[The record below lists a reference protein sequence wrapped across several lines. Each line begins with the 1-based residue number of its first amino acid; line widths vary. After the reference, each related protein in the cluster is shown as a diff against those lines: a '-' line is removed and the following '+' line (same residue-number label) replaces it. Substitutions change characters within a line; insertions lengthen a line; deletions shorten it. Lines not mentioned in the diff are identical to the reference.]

1 MLNKINDLSEEN
13 SMQKFIFGIVL
24 IFILFPISQ
33 VYSQEYTDTPPT
45 LTISM
50 NSNANFVYQDSEGY
64 TVVIGLIENN
74 DPLSFVTNVVIQAN
88 FYDDFSPN
96 PLEVKEGSTTLKVI
110 PPNTQS
116 PFMIRSAS
124 PNVDI
129 SHVSTNFLTFDTSE
143 LMKNSLKLSI
153 NDVSIN
159 PVNDLSDSVHT
170 LSFSGI
176 LRNGDS
182 FVSDTTVHFAFYD
195 VFNRIIQISTID
207 IGDIDMNGTFSL
219 ELIEE
224 INSSSVGFLLFSES
238 DKFYSDFK
246 NVKIPT
252 PQLRTNLD
260 TICGSNEVAILDA
273 CASYDI
279 SGGHVTSATV
289 NTNDNS
295 VIINIDADDDGTLTI
310 SPSTS
315 TQNGIFM
322 VLVDGEESDDAEING
337 NTVTVP
343 FFAGTEQIEIIGT
356 FVIPEFG
363 TIAAMILAVA
373 IISIIAISAK
383 SRLSIV
389 PRY

>member
-1 MLNKINDLSEEN
+1 MK
-13 SMQKFIFGIVL
+13 KFIFGI
-24 IFILFPISQ
+24 IFLFLLLPISQ
-33 VYSQEYTDTPPT
+33 SYPQEYTDTNPS

-50 NSNANFVYQDSEGY
+50 NSDNNFVYRDSEGY

-74 DPLSFVTNVVIQAN
+74 DPMSFVTNVVIQAN
-88 FYDDFSPN
+88 FYDDFNSN
-96 PLEVKEGSTTLKVI
+96 PLEVKEGTTTLKTI
-110 PPNTQS
+110 PPNSNS
-116 PFMIRSAS
+116 PFMIRSDN
-124 PNVDI
+124 PDIDI
-129 SHVSTNFLTFDTSE
+129 SQVSAKFLTFETSKS
-143 LMKNSLKLSI
+143 MKNSLQISI
-153 NDVSIN
+153 NDISTETVTS
-159 PVNDLSDSVHT
+159 SDSIHT

-182 FVSDTTVHFAFYD
+182 FVSDTAVHFAFYD

-207 IGDIDMNGTFSL
+207 IGDIDMNGLSSL

-252 PQLRTNLD
+252 PQLRTNL
-260 TICGSNEVAILDA
+260 TTTCGSNEVAIHDA
-273 CASYDI
+273 CTSYDI
-279 SGGHVTSATV
+279 SGGHVISATV
-289 NTNDNS
+289 NSNDNS

-315 TQNGIFM
+315 TQKGIFM

-337 NTVTVP
+337 NTVIVP
-343 FFAGTEQIEIIGT
+343 FNAGTEQIEIIGT

-373 IISIIAISAK
+373 IISIVAISAK

>member
-1 MLNKINDLSEEN
+1 MK
-13 SMQKFIFGIVL
+13 KFIFGI
-24 IFILFPISQ
+24 IFLFLLLPISQ
-33 VYSQEYTDTPPT
+33 SYPQEYTDTNPS

-50 NSNANFVYQDSEGY
+50 NSDNNFVYRDSEGY

-74 DPLSFVTNVVIQAN
+74 DPMSFVTNVVIQAN
-88 FYDDFSPN
+88 FYDDFNSN
-96 PLEVKEGSTTLKVI
+96 PLEVKEGTTTLKVI
-110 PPNTQS
+110 PPNSNS
-116 PFMIRSAS
+116 PFMIRSDN
-124 PNVDI
+124 PDI
-129 SHVSTNFLTFDTSE
+129 DITQVYTKFLTFDTSE
-143 LMKNSLKLSI
+143 SMKNSLRISI
-153 NDVSIN
+153 NDISTETVTS
-159 PVNDLSDSVHT
+159 SDSIHT

-182 FVSDTTVHFAFYD
+182 FVSDTAVHFAFYD

-207 IGDIDMNGTFSL
+207 IGDIDMNGLSSL

-252 PQLRTNLD
+252 PQLRTNLA
-260 TICGSNEVAILDA
+260 TTCGSSEVSIGGN
-273 CASYDI
+273 CTSYDI
-279 SGGHVTSATV
+279 SGGHATSATV

-315 TQNGIFM
+315 TQKGIFM

-337 NTVTVP
+337 NTVIVP
-343 FFAGTEQIEIIGT
+343 FGAETEQIEIIGT
-356 FVIPEFG
+356 FVVPEFG

-373 IISIIAISAK
+373 IISIVAISSK

>member
-1 MLNKINDLSEEN
+1 MK
-13 SMQKFIFGIVL
+13 KFVFST
-24 IFILFPISQ
+24 IFILILFPMSQ
-33 VYSQEYTDTPPT
+33 SYSQEYTDTNPS

-50 NSNANFVYQDSEGY
+50 NSDNNFVYRDSEGY

-74 DPLSFVTNVVIQAN
+74 DPLSFVTNVVIEAK
-88 FYDDFSPN
+88 FYDDFKSN
-96 PLEVKEGSTTLKVI
+96 PLEVTKGSTTLKVI
-110 PPNTQS
+110 PPNSNS
-116 PFMIRSAS
+116 PFMIRSDNPDIHITEAS
-124 PNVDI
+124 ANL
-129 SHVSTNFLTFDTSE
+129 LTFDTSE
-143 LMKNSLKLSI
+143 LMKNSLRISI
-153 NDVSIN
+153 NDISTETVTS
-159 PVNDLSDSVHT
+159 SDSVHT
-170 LSFSGI
+170 LFFSGM

-182 FVSDTTVHFAFYD
+182 FVSDTAVHFAFYD

-207 IGDIDMNGTFSL
+207 IGDIDMNGSSSL

-260 TICGSNEVAILDA
+260 TTCGSNEVAIHDA
-273 CASYDI
+273 CTSYEI

-315 TQNGIFM
+315 TQKGIFM

-337 NTVTVP
+337 NTVIVP
-343 FFAGTEQIEIIGT
+343 FNAGTEQIEIIGT

-373 IISIIAISAK
+373 IISIVAISAK

>member
-1 MLNKINDLSEEN
+1 MK
-13 SMQKFIFGIVL
+13 KFIFGI
-24 IFILFPISQ
+24 IFLFLLLPISQ
-33 VYSQEYTDTPPT
+33 SYHQEYTDTNPT
-45 LTISM
+45 LTIYM
-50 NSNANFVYQDSEGY
+50 NSDNNFVYHDSEGY

-88 FYDDFSPN
+88 FYDDFNSN
-96 PLEVKEGSTTLKVI
+96 PLEVKQGSTILNVI
-110 PPNTQS
+110 PPNTSS
-116 PFMIRSAS
+116 PFMIRSYN
-124 PNVDI
+124 PDVDI
-129 SHVSTNFLTFDTSE
+129 TQVSTKFLTFDTSE
-143 LMKNSLKLSI
+143 SMKNSLRITI
-153 NDVSIN
+153 NDTTVEPITHPST
-159 PVNDLSDSVHT
+159 PVYT

-176 LRNGDS
+176 LRSDDS
-182 FVSDTTVHFAFYD
+182 FVSDTAVHFAFYD

-207 IGDIDMNGTFSL
+207 IGDIDMNGLSSL

-238 DKFYSDFK
+238 YKFYSDFK

-252 PQLRTNLD
+252 PQLRTNL
-260 TICGSNEVAILDA
+260 TTTCGSNEVAIHDA
-273 CASYDI
+273 CTSYDI
-279 SGGHVTSATV
+279 SGGHVISATI

-315 TQNGIFM
+315 TQKGIFM

-337 NTVTVP
+337 NTVIVP
-343 FFAGTEQIEIIGT
+343 FNAGTEQIEIIGT